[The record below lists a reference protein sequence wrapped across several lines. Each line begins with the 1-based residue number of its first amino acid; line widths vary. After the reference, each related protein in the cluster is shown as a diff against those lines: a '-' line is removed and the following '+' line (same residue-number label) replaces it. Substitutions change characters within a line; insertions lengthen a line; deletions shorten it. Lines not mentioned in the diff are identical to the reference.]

1 MIKSPDQELLL
12 AKLLK
17 GKAKFHG
24 YQPVLRYLMENKHYL
39 SKQDM
44 TLLIQKCFGQMKDA
58 INLLGDVLD
67 SQCIDSEGSK
77 LLDFAMMDCIRET
90 NQLNQCKRCLLCRR
104 RET

>member
-39 SKQDM
+39 SQTGYD
-44 TLLIQKCFGQMKDA
+44 LA
-58 INLLGDVLD
+58 N
-67 SQCIDSEGSK
+67 SK
-77 LLDFAMMDCIRET
+77 MFWADE
-90 NQLNQCKRCLLCRR
+90 RCNKSPWRCVGFPVH
-104 RET
+104 